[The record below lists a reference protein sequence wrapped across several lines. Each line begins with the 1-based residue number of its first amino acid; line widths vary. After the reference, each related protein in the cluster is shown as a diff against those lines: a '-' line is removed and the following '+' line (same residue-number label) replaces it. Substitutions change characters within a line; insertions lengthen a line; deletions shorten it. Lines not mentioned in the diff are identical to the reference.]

1 MPLFLWDFV
10 AFDHCMSPVCII
22 LSLALSDTAAVIGLV
37 WLLEV
42 LPVLIIACHFLAQ
55 TQFLSDLCSF
65 NVSW

>member
-1 MPLFLWDFV
+1 
-10 AFDHCMSPVCII
+10 MSPVCII

-55 TQFLSDLCSF
+55 TRFLSDLCSF